1 MTGLNGLVGLVLGL
15 NVDETRGGM
24 KLSSIS
30 SIYSGSSESSNTDN
44 NVLEITGLP
53 VAVTNGALVGVE
65 NCGNLFPFP
74 LNLSDKAPGNSLWG
88 TILPPR
94 KLLLLLLLFAKIF
107 DLTLGADP
115 GGLAKEGKLEIPPPL
130 LKFSRAGSTV
140 GAGSIGRLVGMRL
153 KMVDSV
159 GPTGD

>member
-88 TILPPR
+88 TILPPPP
-94 KLLLLLLLFAKIF
+94 LLLFAKIF